1 MYSHINPKSLQT
13 FPNVPVVAISEHL
26 LVKCL
31 SSQVFHLFPPTSK
44 SRKAKFKEGF
54 MGEKESNDART
65 PEPSGELELDA
76 SKEIV
81 LRTGQ
86 SEYAAVKE
94 MIERNR
100 PGERS
105 TKF

>member
-1 MYSHINPKSLQT
+1 
-13 FPNVPVVAISEHL
+13 
-26 LVKCL
+26 
-31 SSQVFHLFPPTSK
+31 
-44 SRKAKFKEGF
+44 
-54 MGEKESNDART
+54 MGEKESNDARM

-86 SEYAAVKE
+86 SDYAAVKE